1 MHRGTPILTLACK
14 LFSTACMKN
23 YRSKDRGEDMQF
35 HDKKN
40 EKKYEELL
48 LNSILY
54 SNYLTRN

>member
-1 MHRGTPILTLACK
+1 MP
-14 LFSTACMKN
+14 
-23 YRSKDRGEDMQF
+23 F

-40 EKKYEELL
+40 KDKYEELL

>member
-1 MHRGTPILTLACK
+1 
-14 LFSTACMKN
+14 MKN
-23 YRSKDRGEDMQF
+23 YRNKDRGEDMQF